1 MANFDFTQQS
11 LLKLLRHL
19 SSNFETEVIGS
30 VSTKCGV
37 FLRHDI
43 DLDIAAAKQM
53 GALEASLGIKSS
65 FYFRI
70 TGRTYNLF
78 SKENSSSLKFL
89 ASLGHEIGLHFDP
102 SVYENSDGTLASSFL
117 NEIKQLSL
125 IVERPILSYSIH
137 NPSVCGIFGI
147 ETDLI
152 NCYDTR
158 LFPRDNYL
166 SDSRMNFH
174 EDPYTFLES
183 RMNTVVQIL
192 LHPIHFSGDGTYA
205 DVLTKLIFAK
215 VKDLESEMSENSTFL
230 KSRINLLDEIYERAR
245 NLR

>member
-1 MANFDFTQQS
+1 VANLDFTQPS
-11 LLKLLRHL
+11 LLEFLRYL
-19 SSNFETEVIGS
+19 ASNFETEVIGS

-53 GALEASLGIKSS
+53 GVLEASQGIKSS

-78 SKENSSSLKFL
+78 SKESSSALKFL
-89 ASLGHEIGLHFDP
+89 DSLGHEIGLHFDP
-102 SVYENSDGTLASSFL
+102 SVYENSEGTLNSRFFK
-117 NEIKQLSL
+117 EIMQLSL
-125 IVERPILSYSIH
+125 IVEKPILSYSIH
-137 NPSVCGIFGI
+137 NPSVSGIFGI

-158 LFPRDNYL
+158 LFSRDNYL
-166 SDSRMNFH
+166 SDSRMNFL
-174 EDPYTFLES
+174 EDPYTFLK
-183 RMNTVVQIL
+183 RRLDTVVQIL

-205 DVLTKLIFAK
+205 DVLTNIIFAK
-215 VKDLESEMSENSTFL
+215 VKDLESEMRENSTFL
-230 KSRINLLDEIYERAR
+230 NSRINLVDEIHKRTK